1 MLKAHHMGYI
11 KGSFQTNIF
20 SPDHYDDEFLPVLPV
35 KHAAGR
41 HYSAF
46 LDCVTLM
53 VNSPG

>member
-20 SPDHYDDEFLPVLPV
+20 SPDRYDDEFLPVLPV